1 MERKRGR
8 EKDGKERGENKRK
21 YLSRLFGETW
31 KRIGKNGKSAQYIKL
46 EDKTVVQK
54 ISFILAWLQKNLICN
69 GRLYILKDYIL
80 WNIYSMKLIL
90 SY

>member
-8 EKDGKERGENKRK
+8 EKDGKEKGENKRK

-46 EDKTVVQK
+46 EDKTAVVQK
-54 ISFILAWLQKNLICN
+54 ISFILALHVY
-69 GRLYILKDYIL
+69 RRILFAMADYIF
-80 WNIYSMKLIL
+80 
-90 SY
+90 